1 MDYPPLG
8 LATIALHAGQ
18 APDPFTG
25 AAQVPIY
32 QTSSFVF
39 KSVAHARDL
48 FALGEPGYIYS
59 RIMNPTT
66 DALEKRLAALH
77 GGAGALATSSGQAA
91 TFLAILAI
99 TRAGKNLVSGSNL
112 YGGTRTLLGTT
123 LARMGIETRFVDS
136 SDPNNFARAADDNTR
151 LFFTESLGN
160 PRCNVDDLAAIAR
173 LAHDRGL
180 PFMVDNTVSPPP
192 VGNPFDHGADILVYS
207 LTKMLGGHGNSIGGA
222 VVDSGRFDW
231 TTGGRYPEMTAPD
244 PASPQTYRPSLPD
257 HTGAP
262 CPVYILKLR
271 TGLMRDLGPCLAPMN
286 AFLILQG
293 LETLPFRGRI
303 HCANARKVAEFLANH
318 PAVTW
323 VNYAGLPGHP
333 DYQRAQRYFPLGPG
347 AVFGFG
353 IKGGQAAGEK
363 FIAHVKL
370 CLHLANILDARTLV
384 IHPASTTHGQLGEAE
399 MAAAGVTP
407 DMIRLSVG
415 LEEAED
421 IIADLEQALDASQ
434 AA

>member
-1 MDYPPLG
+1 
-8 LATIALHAGQ
+8 
-18 APDPFTG
+18 
-25 AAQVPIY
+25 
-32 QTSSFVF
+32 
-39 KSVAHARDL
+39 
-48 FALGEPGYIYS
+48 
-59 RIMNPTT
+59 MNPTT

-99 TRAGKNLVSGSNL
+99 TRPAKPVSGSNL

-257 HTGAP
+257 HTGALARSTSSN
-262 CPVYILKLR
+262 CA
-271 TGLMRDLGPCLAPMN
+271 RDS
-286 AFLILQG
+286 
-293 LETLPFRGRI
+293 
-303 HCANARKVAEFLANH
+303 CA
-318 PAVTW
+318 TSDT
-323 VNYAGLPGHP
+323 AG
-333 DYQRAQRYFPLGPG
+333 
-347 AVFGFG
+347 
-353 IKGGQAAGEK
+353 
-363 FIAHVKL
+363 AHV
-370 CLHLANILDARTLV
+370 
-384 IHPASTTHGQLGEAE
+384 
-399 MAAAGVTP
+399 TP
-407 DMIRLSVG
+407 S
-415 LEEAED
+415 
-421 IIADLEQALDASQ
+421 
-434 AA
+434 